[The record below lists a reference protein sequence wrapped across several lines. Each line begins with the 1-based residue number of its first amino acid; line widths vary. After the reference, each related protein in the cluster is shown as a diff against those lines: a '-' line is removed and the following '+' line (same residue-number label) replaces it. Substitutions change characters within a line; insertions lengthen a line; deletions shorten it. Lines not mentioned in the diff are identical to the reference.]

1 MANMYQDQLK
11 NLFRKISDTPSWHSS
26 LSSEYKQLKTDASL
40 ILTELYG
47 ENSSQSAHFAGI
59 GEIQL
64 PFFSMGNVNSVNL
77 FDLDELII
85 FAFYNL
91 SKERYKSSLDIGAN
105 LGLHSIVMA
114 KLGFQ
119 VTSFEP
125 DPVHYEKLLSNSSL
139 NNVSS
144 TIHLVKAA
152 VSNTSGK
159 AEFTRVLGNTTGSHL
174 STAKTGAYG
183 QLEKFEVNVVNIAD
197 YSSSVDLIKLDAEG
211 EELKILQGIDANS
224 WDHLDII
231 AEVGSE
237 HNGQEILDH
246 LESIDVKVY
255 AQKLEWERVKS
266 SSGMP
271 TSYKE
276 GSVFISRNNSTP
288 WSEI

>member
-1 MANMYQDQLK
+1 MTNLYQDQLE
-11 NLFRKISDTPSWHSS
+11 NLFRKISEIPSLHSS
-26 LSSEYKQLKTDASL
+26 FSPEYKKLKAEASS

-47 ENSSQSAHFAGI
+47 ESSSQSAHFPGI
-59 GEIQL
+59 GEIRL
-64 PFFSMGNVNSVNL
+64 PFFSMGNVTSINL

-85 FAFYNL
+85 IAFYNL
-91 SKERYKSSLDIGAN
+91 SKDRYKSSLDIGAN

-125 DPVHYEKLLSNSSL
+125 DPVHYERLLSNSSL
-139 NNVSS
+139 NNISS
-144 TIHLVKAA
+144 SISLVKAA
-152 VSNTSGK
+152 VSNSSGK

-183 QLEKFEVNVVNIAD
+183 QLEKFEVDVVSISD
-197 YSSSVDLIKLDAEG
+197 YSLNADLIKLDAEG
-211 EELKILQGIDANS
+211 EELKILQGIDAYS
-224 WDHLDII
+224 WDNLDII

-237 HNGQEILDH
+237 QNGQEILDH
-246 LESIDVKVY
+246 LEGIDVKVY
-255 AQKLEWERVKS
+255 AQKLKWERVKS
-266 SSGMP
+266 SSEMP

-288 WSEI
+288 WSEK

>member
-1 MANMYQDQLK
+1 MAKIYQNQLED
-11 NLFRKISDTPSWHSS
+11 LFKKISETPSLHSS
-26 LSSEYKQLKTDASL
+26 LTPEYKQLKAEARS
-40 ILTELYG
+40 ILAEFFG
-47 ENSSQSAHFAGI
+47 ENSPQSAHFPLI
-59 GEIQL
+59 GEIRL
-64 PFFSMGNVNSVNL
+64 PFFSMGNVTSINL

-91 SKERYKSSLDIGAN
+91 SRERYKLTLDIGAN

-114 KLGFQ
+114 KLGFH
-119 VTSFEP
+119 VSSFEP
-125 DPVHYEKLLSNSSL
+125 DPVHYERLLFNTSL
-139 NNVSS
+139 NNVSAS
-144 TIHLVKAA
+144 IDLIKAA
-152 VSNTSGK
+152 VSNSSGK

-174 STAKTGAYG
+174 STAKIGAYG
-183 QLEKFEVNVVNIAD
+183 QLEKFEVDVVSIND
-197 YSSSVDLIKLDAEG
+197 FTLNVDLIKLDAEG
-211 EELKILQGIDANS
+211 EELKILQGIAANT

-276 GSVFISRNNSTP
+276 GSVFISRINSTP
-288 WSEI
+288 WGN